1 MVDLLGQDQ
10 GLLTPPPGLR
20 WISQA
25 PQRVRRHGEA
35 PHPRRNTLA
44 ERLGP
49 LRRPVDEGE
58 ALLQVPVGRSAL

>member
-20 WISQA
+20 WVQA
-25 PQRVRRHGEA
+25 PQRVRRYGEA

-44 ERLGP
+44 ERTLRP
-49 LRRPVDEGE
+49 L
-58 ALLQVPVGRSAL
+58 VGR